1 MFAMRYFF
9 IVPAAAVILAAA
21 GCPRTPP
28 PKIPVDRGSVKAGG
42 QVTFFKGE
50 PHTLAGTPVQVG
62 DALPSVKLVESLTG
76 QEREL
81 RADEGDVLFLSLV
94 PSIDAAVCMEQTE
107 ILGRG
112 GADLPEK
119 VRRITISMDPPEA
132 QEAYV
137 QDSGLTDLEYY
148 SDEDGAF
155 GRATG
160 LLVEDL
166 KFLARAVILVDQEN
180 VIRYMQVVPE
190 IGHLPD
196 MDAALAKAAE
206 LAGP

>member
-1 MFAMRYFF
+1 
-9 IVPAAAVILAAA
+9 
-21 GCPRTPP
+21 
-28 PKIPVDRGSVKAGG
+28 
-42 QVTFFKGE
+42 
-50 PHTLAGTPVQVG
+50 VQVG

>member
-1 MFAMRYFF
+1 MRYLF
-9 IVPAAAVILAAA
+9 IIPAAAVLAAAA

-28 PKIPVDRGSVKAGG
+28 PKIPVDKGSVKAGG

-50 PHTLAGTPVQVG
+50 PHTLAGNPVHVG
-62 DALPSVKLVESLTG
+62 DPLPPVKLVESLTG
-76 QEREL
+76 KEKEL
-81 RADEGDVLFLSLV
+81 RADEGDVLFISLV
-94 PSIDAAVCMEQTE
+94 PSIDAAVCMEQTA
-107 ILGRG
+107 ILGKRG
-112 GADLPEK
+112 AELPEK

-132 QEAYV
+132 QEAYAR
-137 QDSGLTDLEYY
+137 DTDLADMEYY

-166 KFLARAVILVDQEN
+166 SFLARAVILVDHEN

-196 MDAALAKAAE
+196 MDAALDRAAE
-206 LAGP
+206 LAAM